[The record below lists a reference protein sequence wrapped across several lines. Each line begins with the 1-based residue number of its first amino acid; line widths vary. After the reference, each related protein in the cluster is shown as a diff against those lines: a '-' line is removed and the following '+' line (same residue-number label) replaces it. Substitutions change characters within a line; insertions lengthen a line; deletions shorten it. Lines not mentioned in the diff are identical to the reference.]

1 MWELGSA
8 GAKRGRPQRGRAP
21 NLHREFT
28 KRFRVDSGVQKMPAS
43 PAQTGQAACIVGL
56 VRTAQT
62 RNHTVSKLTLFTR
75 CVATLLLCASGLP
88 FLVTDFDWTGRLSDA
103 FGV

>member
-1 MWELGSA
+1 MKYTGAIVSA

-56 VRTAQT
+56 GRTAQT

-75 CVATLLLCASGLP
+75 
-88 FLVTDFDWTGRLSDA
+88 
-103 FGV
+103 GVCGNIIAVRVWLAIPCHRF